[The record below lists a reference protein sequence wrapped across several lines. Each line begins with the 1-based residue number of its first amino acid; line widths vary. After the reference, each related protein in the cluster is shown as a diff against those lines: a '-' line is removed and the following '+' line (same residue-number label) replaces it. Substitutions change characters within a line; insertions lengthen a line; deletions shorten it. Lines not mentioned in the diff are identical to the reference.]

1 MKHTWLLVVL
11 FLMVNSLY
19 SQDKFEKES
28 RIKSSEVSMKAT
40 DYVESI
46 FSGSQKIKW
55 YLEENLEGMAVEA
68 KIKENRTIYSIKFD
82 TLGNL
87 QDIEF
92 IQRFDQ
98 LPIRAQQKITDYFQG
113 NYDRYKIRKIQIQW
127 IGDANLLRSVLL
139 KETQSQQYEVNYEI
153 VFSGRKDG
161 DRQSYE
167 AIFSDTGEHI
177 KTKKIISRNLN
188 HLIY

>member
-11 FLMVNSLY
+11 FFMVDSLY

-40 DYVESI
+40 NYIESI
-46 FSGSQKIKW
+46 FPESRKIKW
-55 YLEENLEGMAVEA
+55 YLEENLEGIAVEA
-68 KIKENRTIYSIKFD
+68 KIKENRTVYSIKFD

-92 IQRFDQ
+92 IQRFDE
-98 LPIRAQQKITDYFQG
+98 LPSRVQQKIRGYFQG
-113 NYDRYKIRKIQIQW
+113 NYDRHKIRKTQIQW

-161 DRQSYE
+161 DTRSYE
-167 AIFSDTGEHI
+167 ALFSDTGEHI
-177 KTKKIISRNLN
+177 ETKKIIPRNLN